1 MPRLKVLSKQV
12 GVLRPVNRYGYI
24 RAIKGPETY
33 VYCRAETKDA
43 LYNNEGC
50 KWTIFQW
57 YTIYIFEIQGRDNL
71 EIQTHKKVKNQTKQN
86 NAINV
91 TRDSIHWA
99 DR

>member
-1 MPRLKVLSKQV
+1 MHFNTPSIRRVVEFCISCFDWTTKLGVVLYCAMPRLKVLSKQV

-50 KWTIFQW
+50 K
-57 YTIYIFEIQGRDNL
+57 
-71 EIQTHKKVKNQTKQN
+71 
-86 NAINV
+86 
-91 TRDSIHWA
+91 
-99 DR
+99 